1 MNSRLVI
8 SFLCAGAIG
17 VACTA
22 RAHSSEVVV
31 APANAR
37 PVKGHPHIKSYFDVQ
52 HRGRA
57 VRFALH
63 VVNTGDK
70 SVQID
75 FPDGQSHDFVVLDS
89 HGRTVWRWATGR
101 VFTQPT
107 QIKYL
112 SSGEGF
118 EVADTWNDPPGPG
131 KYTAVATLHSSNV
144 PVGERV
150 TFTVR

>member
-17 VACTA
+17 IACTA
-22 RAHSSEVVV
+22 RAHSSEVVQT
-31 APANAR
+31 PANAR
-37 PVKGHPHIKSYFDVQ
+37 PVKGHPNIKSYLDVQ
-52 HRGRA
+52 HRGHS

-63 VVNTGDK
+63 IVNTGDK

-75 FPDGQSHDFVVLDS
+75 FPNGQSHDFVVLDS
-89 HGRTVWRWATGR
+89 LGRTVWRWAHGR
-101 VFTQPT
+101 IFTQPT

-112 SSGEGF
+112 GGGEGF
-118 EVADTWNDPPGPG
+118 EVAGNWNDPPAPG
-131 KYTAVATLHSSNV
+131 KYTAVATLKSSNV

-150 TFTVR
+150 AFTVR